1 MADDITLKMN
11 VDITDAQ
18 SAINLFQKTAE
29 KAFKSSSTSTQS
41 MGNSLT
47 KTTSN
52 IQGLVARMRELE
64 NTRIPTQQY
73 TDLQNRVAQLT
84 TRTQEARRELER
96 LGNQRV
102 ETYQYTAVT
111 ADVQQYR
118 RELEQA
124 RIALGRLENQGVQ
137 RTDQRWITANNEVQR
152 LFNNLYRAEQLQE
165 QLEASGQ
172 RYARN
177 DAYDQQAQ
185 RVRIY
190 ENVLRSAN
198 QQLRIMESTGRGFT
212 SGVNTAEY
220 SRLSQQLAYAVNQGA
235 LLRQRISEAGSYAKT
250 LVNTFT
256 SLGTTLSRAVS
267 NATRSLSKL
276 GTTSHST
283 SLLHNKS
290 WKSMLTMV
298 LKYVFG
304 IRSIFLL
311 YRKIRQVIK
320 TGLTEMSKQ
329 FDDVRVDVDNL
340 KNSWSG
346 FKASMV
352 SAFQPIFSYVVP
364 ALTTLINYLTSA
376 MNALANFFA
385 LLTGQSYYYKA
396 KKGNESVAN
405 AISGT
410 GSAAEDAN
418 EELAEYD
425 DLLVIDQDSSSG
437 GGGGG
442 SGSSSSDAWNWE
454 KVDVTASKWYD
465 LLKDA
470 FTDWDF
476 TEVGATL
483 SKKLTDALNGINWD
497 SIKTK
502 CSNFAKGLATLL
514 NGFITTDLFSSIGT
528 TLAEALNTA
537 FTTANTFATTFDWKN
552 LGTSIG
558 TGITQFFTDADFGMW
573 GETVHNWIGGILDAG
588 IALLENTDFELIGE
602 KLGDFLEE
610 LEIDDLMSKVK
621 TLCSSIITAMGDVLT
636 GFENN
641 TDEKTKLETAI
652 AGLIAT
658 LVITGNVPVTLGLA
672 VTLGSVWLGTKAY
685 EILSGN
691 KVEQSFISE
700 LTDIAEG
707 LFGEDKIEVDVLDM
721 IDFVLDDLNLSSTIS
736 TTFTLGTII
745 YKNLTGNET
754 YTSPVELIQDLW
766 DGLFS
771 ENKIDF
777 NIGECIDFIW
787 DDFWDGIG
795 LTDEQKANIRAL
807 FAPATLFGQDGFRIS
822 VGDYIAF
829 DGVPDLI
836 NSIKAIGTKIKN
848 ALDSIW
854 NGQTFSEAMV
864 GANGMSSEAAQ
875 NTKYSSGLKEKV
887 QELGKNIHDGIKKG
901 FELQATV
908 TVWTNPILLM
918 YKAINEAFSTEFDSN
933 SPAKK
938 MYPMGENIFMGII
951 EGFKKAMTSYGWFGL
966 AGDLYNYFKNNMSY
980 GKSSAD
986 WSTSIGDV
994 ITGSLGKA
1002 SNMTIKIK
1010 TKLTGDAKSKKDID
1024 NLKESFKNLTNETSK
1039 STDAEY
1045 KSSVGGQLKT
1055 ASDIDSWRIKFTNL
1069 KSAWTNESSTMSVN
1083 TGGQINSIKELTD
1096 GNDSWLNRIKSL
1108 VTEWKNANGTKAEF
1122 KASIGGAGSQL
1133 TDISGFSSWAKTIN
1147 DFRTNWGKSSNAS
1160 FTATF
1165 AKFGSGSDA
1174 DKANKSKDS
1183 FAKDSWSKGATSS
1196 FTLKFP
1202 DFGAGSE
1209 FAKAKEKVQELWN
1222 WWDGWEAKMTFKLD
1236 FASTDSSGSIKTVMK
1251 DLVNQMNNAL
1261 RRAGSSDTINT
1272 TAIDKYLARG
1282 GIVKSSTAFI
1292 AGEAGTEAVI
1302 PLERNLGWMDK
1313 MATSITNK
1321 IVDMK
1326 LPDIVSGSLPTNPEF
1341 YKAEQ
1346 EHNNNVEQLLE
1357 ALLIAISDRKDMPDF
1372 NINIGQREVAKAV
1385 WDENEKRYKQLGLT

>member
-385 LLTGQSYYYKA
+385 LLTGQGYYYKA

-405 AISGT
+405 SISGT

-602 KLGDFLEE
+602 KLGDFLEGVQVS
-610 LEIDDLMSKVK
+610 DLLSKVK
-621 TLCSSIITAMGDVLT
+621 TLCSRIITAIGNTIT
-636 GFENN
+636 GFKNN
-641 TDEKTKLETAI
+641 TDEKTKLITAI
-652 AGLIAT
+652 GGLLGVLAITKSVPLTVTFAAVFGGLKIGDMVYESAT
-658 LVITGNVPVTLGLA
+658 
-672 VTLGSVWLGTKAY
+672 GTTV
-685 EILSGN
+685 N
-691 KVEQSFISE
+691 QSFIDE
-700 LTDIAEG
+700 IEDIIDG
-707 LFGEDKIEVDVLDM
+707 LFGENKIEFDLLDF
-721 IDFVLDDLNLSSTIS
+721 IQFTWSTLDTSTFAGKLYALLLSSITPAAILQS
-736 TTFTLGTII
+736 QGVDKLVWSWGDFITWDTDDWSAITTFFTSLG
-745 YKNLTGNET
+745 
-754 YTSPVELIQDLW
+754 S
-766 DGLFS
+766 F
-771 ENKIDF
+771 
-777 NIGECIDFIW
+777 IGK
-787 DDFWDGIG
+787 
-795 LTDEQKANIRAL
+795 Q
-807 FAPATLFGQDGFRIS
+807 
-822 VGDYIAF
+822 
-829 DGVPDLI
+829 I
-836 NSIKAIGTKIKN
+836 N
-848 ALDSIW
+848 SIW

-875 NTKYSSGLKEKV
+875 NTKYSSGLKEKA

-901 FELQATV
+901 FELAATV
-908 TVWTNPILLM
+908 ASWSSPIVLLWN
-918 YKAINEAFSTEFDSN
+918 AVTGATESKFDID
-933 SPAKK
+933 SPAKA
-938 MYPMGENIFMGII
+938 MYDYGKYIFLGIV
-951 EGFKKAMTSYGWFGL
+951 EGFKKAMTSYGWLGL
-966 AGDLYNYFKNNMSY
+966 AGDLYDYFKNNMSY

-1133 TDISGFSSWAKTIN
+1133 TDISGLSSWAKTIN
-1147 DFRTNWGKSSNAS
+1147 DFRTKDWEKSSNAS

-1357 ALLIAISDRKDMPDF
+1357 ALLIAISDRKDMPDV
-1372 NINIGQREVAKAV
+1372 NLNLDQKRIAKAV